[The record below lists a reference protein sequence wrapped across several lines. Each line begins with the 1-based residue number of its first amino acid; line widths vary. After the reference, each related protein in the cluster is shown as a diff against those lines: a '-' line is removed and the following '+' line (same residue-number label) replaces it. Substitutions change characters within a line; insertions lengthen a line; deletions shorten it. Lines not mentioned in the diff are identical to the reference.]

1 MATVEQSQASVI
13 SPHEADRLK
22 AVRRYGVLDSAS
34 DGALERIAALAA
46 TCMGTPM
53 AAITIVDHD
62 RIWCVAR
69 HGLQIRELERE
80 PGLRAWAILQD
91 EPYVVLDASVDQRC
105 FNNSLVDELGLRFYA
120 AAPIITHDGYRLG
133 TINVMDT
140 QPRQVSTKDLGILQ
154 DLAAIVLDELELRF
168 AAHKLQEAQ
177 SQLCLL
183 GEAFQLSA
191 LPSRLPRIPGLD
203 LAAWFKPAGPEL
215 LVGGDF
221 YDAIDLGRGSWGLI
235 IGDVCG
241 KGAAAAVVTAAVL
254 NQVRALAEVDR
265 YPRQL
270 LWDLN
275 ESLINEGKMESL
287 CTVCYMLLQ
296 PGPGYLD
303 LTICCAGHPLPLVR
317 RANGSIE
324 AACEEGTLIG
334 AFHEPHLRD
343 SQIRLEAGDAL
354 LAYTD
359 GIIEQHRDAQLGEA
373 NLRQALSGCLEWEAA
388 SILSHLEVR
397 TQPSAKA
404 LDDRAMLLIRVIDQE
419 STDGVEVGMS

>member
-1 MATVEQSQASVI
+1 METVRQFLAPVS
-13 SPHEADRLK
+13 SPDEADRLK

-34 DGALERIAALAA
+34 NGALDRIAALAA
-46 TCMGTPM
+46 TCLGTPM

-62 RIWCVAR
+62 RICCVAR
-69 HGLQIRELERE
+69 HGSEIRELERE
-80 PGLRAWAILQD
+80 PGLCAWAILQD

-105 FNNSLVDELGLRFYA
+105 FTNSLVDELGLRFYA
-120 AAPIITHDGYRLG
+120 AAPIITHDGHRLG
-133 TINVMDT
+133 TINVMDVH
-140 QPRQVSTKDLGILQ
+140 PRQVSTKDLNILQ

-168 AAHKLQEAQ
+168 AARKLQEVQ
-177 SQLCLL
+177 SQLSLL

-203 LAAWFKPAGPEL
+203 LAAWFQPAGPDL

-221 YDAIDLGRGSWGLI
+221 YDAIDLGHGSWGLI

-254 NQVRALAEVDR
+254 NQVRALAEVDY

-275 ESLINEGKMESL
+275 ESLINEGKTESL
-287 CTVCYMLLQ
+287 CTVCFMLLQ

-324 AACEEGTLIG
+324 VACEEGTLIG

-343 SQIRLEAGDAL
+343 SQIRLEPGDAL

-373 NLRQALSGCLEWEAA
+373 NLREALSGCLEWEAA
-388 SILSHLEVR
+388 SILSHLEVK
-397 TQPSAKA
+397 TQPCGKA
-404 LDDRAMLLIRVIDQE
+404 LDDRAMVLIRVRDQE
-419 STDGVEVGMS
+419 SSNG